1 MGKEETE
8 SGIVEDEGSV
18 VTTSVEVKPR
28 RRIIKMK
35 NWDDIVKIY
44 NPNGVDFITLS
55 SEQLTVYASFIS
67 YTTICASKER
77 IKVIDKTNDAHVYVT
92 YEGQPFHK

>member
-8 SGIVEDEGSV
+8 SGIAESEGPV
-18 VTTSVEVKPR
+18 VTASVEAKPR

-35 NWDDIVKIY
+35 DWNEIIRVI
-44 NPNGVDFITLS
+44 NPNGIGFIEMS
-55 SEQLTVYASFIS
+55 YQQLTVYAAFIS
-67 YTTICASKER
+67 STTICASKKH
-77 IKVIDKTNDAHVYVT
+77 IKITDITNDAHVYVT